1 MAAIQ
6 IDSPRW
12 RDGWGDAQRDG
23 WGEPLA
29 SPPAPRP
36 ALRLVDSGARRPS
49 PAVLRRRR
57 FVVAVVLGLLLAAT
71 LAVASAVLARPTT
84 AGSLPQGRQTH
95 VVQPGET
102 YWSIA
107 AATSHGGDLRIAVDA
122 LVDANGGR
130 PLFPGDRIEV
140 P

>member
-1 MAAIQ
+1 MAAIT

-12 RDGWGDAQRDG
+12 RDGWG
-23 WGEPLA
+23 EPL
-29 SPPAPRP
+29 STPSNPRP
-36 ALRLVDSGARRPS
+36 VLRLVDSGARRPQA
-49 PAVLRRRR
+49 AVIRRRR
-57 FVVAVVLGLLLAAT
+57 LVVVVALGLLLALAF
-71 LAVASAVLARPTT
+71 AVASTALSRPAE
-84 AGSLPQGRQTH
+84 AGSLPEGRRTH

-107 AATSHGGDLRIAVDA
+107 SATADGGDVRIAVDA

-130 PLFPGDRIEV
+130 PLFPGDRIEL